1 MKLLLSSLCFVAAF
15 VPQSTQGFSVVSNS
29 KTLDTTT
36 ALFSAT
42 TEQPGTAE
50 LDKPW
55 TELGFEFRPTNSH
68 LRMTFK
74 DGEWGAP
81 ELVKVCVIR
90 TTQVENLKYDWM
102 IQLHC

>member
-1 MKLLLSSLCFVAAF
+1 MKLLLSSLCFVATF
-15 VPQSTQGFSVVSNS
+15 VPQSTLGFSVVSHSN
-29 KTLDTTT
+29 TLDTTT
-36 ALFSAT
+36 TALYSAT

-81 ELVKVCVIR
+81 ELVKVR
-90 TTQVENLKYDWM
+90 TYRHM
-102 IQLHC
+102 YIIQRKSL